1 VDWSLAELKINFAS
15 RGKSM
20 SSNLQILIVDD
31 YKTMLRIL
39 HGLLREIGL
48 SNVDEATNGEAA
60 LQLLGTKKYDLILSD
75 WNMEPMS
82 GLELLR
88 AVRSNPRTKHIPF
101 IFITA
106 EAKVENVAV
115 ARAAGVSGYMIKP
128 FNAVTLKAKISPFLQ
143 LAQ

>member
-1 VDWSLAELKINFAS
+1 
-15 RGKSM
+15 M
-20 SSNLQILIVDD
+20 SANYQILIVDD

-39 HGLLREIGL
+39 RSLLHEIGL
-48 SNVDEATNGEAA
+48 SNVQEATNGEDA
-60 LQLLGTKKYDLILSD
+60 LQLLSTKKYDLILSD

-88 AVRSNPRTKHIPF
+88 AVRSSPNTKNIPF

-106 EAKVENVAV
+106 EGKVENVAV

>member
-1 VDWSLAELKINFAS
+1 
-15 RGKSM
+15 M

>member
-1 VDWSLAELKINFAS
+1 
-15 RGKSM
+15 M
-20 SSNLQILIVDD
+20 SANLQILIVDD

-60 LQLLGTKKYDLILSD
+60 LQLLGTKKVRPHPVRLEYGADERSRAPEGSSVKSENKDIFHLS
-75 WNMEPMS
+75 
-82 GLELLR
+82 
-88 AVRSNPRTKHIPF
+88 
-101 IFITA
+101 FITA

-128 FNAVTLKAKISPFLQ
+128 FNALTLKAKISPFLQ